1 MNLARIRYTTSSSK
15 CGCRRD
21 NYPISNTI
29 MKRIL
34 FALVLLTTLML
45 AGCSKT
51 PTISLKATYLTDELE
66 IGLEEPPTAELII
79 RESWGRLC
87 IDYNYAW
94 MSACSEKEIVPVLEI
109 SGDTLYVSDSTTC
122 LCFDGAYHDLRYKI
136 HHLPY
141 GKYVLVYGI
150 RNAEAL
156 QEFKKEF
163 PGCEWF
169 FPASE
174 IDFRPNMQPTVIRE
188 RREKRLPETNCSN
201 DSVAVCSVDTSTIIP
216 VAEEMPEFPGGS
228 KALCEYIVAHRM
240 TPDTTPSYRRALVQ
254 FVVERDG
261 NLSNIEVVR
270 TCGNEELDNDAVS
283 IVANMPKWKPGKM
296 QGTPVRVRYTIPVT
310 YRME

>member
-1 MNLARIRYTTSSSK
+1 MSAKDIT
-15 CGCRRD
+15 
-21 NYPISNTI
+21 II
-29 MKRIL
+29 MKRIIFSL
-34 FALVLLTTLML
+34 TLLGALIL

-66 IGLEEPPTAELII
+66 IGFEEPPTAELII

-122 LCFDGAYHDLRYKI
+122 LCFDGAYYKLQYRI

-141 GKYVLVYGI
+141 GKYVLFYGL
-150 RNAEAL
+150 RDAEAL

-174 IDFRPNMQPTVIRE
+174 IDFHPNMQPIVIRE
-188 RREKRLPETNCSN
+188 RREENQPDAERIYTVS
-201 DSVAVCSVDTSTIIP
+201 DSL
-216 VAEEMPEFPGGS
+216 PEFPGGS
-228 KALCEYIVAHRM
+228 KALFEYIVAHRM
-240 TPDTTPSYRRALVQ
+240 TPDTTPSCRRALVQ

-261 NLSNIEVVR
+261 SLSNIEVVR

-283 IVANMPKWKPGKM
+283 IVANMPQWTPGKVR
-296 QGTPVRVRYTIPVT
+296 GEPVRVRYTIPVS
-310 YRME
+310 YRMN